1 MNARHLNKMESA
13 ETVVLVGTPTLRTS
27 HTNNTRREMKKELL
41 NVLFYTLAGLIF
53 LSVFLTVA
61 ILFLPYYLIKG
72 LVDFYQQQKGE
83 T

>member
-13 ETVVLVGTPTLRTS
+13 ETVVPVGILRLRMF
-27 HTNNTRREMKKELL
+27 HTKNTRRLMKKELL

>member
-13 ETVVLVGTPTLRTS
+13 ETVVPVGTPTLRTS
-27 HTNNTRREMKKELL
+27 HTNNTRRLMKKELL

>member
-1 MNARHLNKMESA
+1 
-13 ETVVLVGTPTLRTS
+13 
-27 HTNNTRREMKKELL
+27 MKKELL

>member
-1 MNARHLNKMESA
+1 MNARHLNKKESA
-13 ETVVLVGTPTLRTS
+13 ENVALVGILRLRMF
-27 HTNNTRREMKKELL
+27 HTKNTRRLMKKELL